1 MWETVEVG
9 TCPPG
14 KPPFPLQGKQCP
26 WLRPVKAPLRGTKSL
41 LGEGQSNNFLEL
53 ICGKWR
59 PMGARVGDSTQP
71 APSTIGESI
80 TRQTGVTRK
89 QRSLLGCEKH
99 LLKLLLPLRT
109 VSCLIFPK
117 YREPQVSGKGQEFVF
132 LWHATMPATHSEWSW
147 GLTGTSLCVC
157 SSIRKGQ
164 GERQATTT
172 GLSGLYRIEL
182 NPAPAQVKQREK
194 SFVQSEEKPDT
205 PH

>member
-1 MWETVEVG
+1 MPLAAACEG
-9 TCPPG
+9 
-14 KPPFPLQGKQCP
+14 PFE
-26 WLRPVKAPLRGTKSL
+26 GTKSL

-109 VSCLIFPK
+109 VSCFIFPK
-117 YREPQVSGKGQEFVF
+117 HREPQVSGKGQESVF
-132 LWHATMPATHSEWSW
+132 LWHSTMPATHSEWSW
-147 GLTGTSLCVC
+147 GLTGTSTVC
-157 SSIRKGQ
+157 AAVPRKARESHRQQLQASLVCTGWSSTLHLLRLSK
-164 GERQATTT
+164 ERRASPRVRRSQIPNTE
-172 GLSGLYRIEL
+172 LY
-182 NPAPAQVKQREK
+182 APAHLCFPKLI
-194 SFVQSEEKPDT
+194 
-205 PH
+205 

>member
-1 MWETVEVG
+1 ME
-9 TCPPG
+9 PA
-14 KPPFPLQGKQCP
+14 LQGSH
-26 WLRPVKAPLRGTKSL
+26 LSHYRENNAPGAAACEGPFEGTKSL

-109 VSCLIFPK
+109 VSCFIFPK
-117 YREPQVSGKGQEFVF
+117 HREPQVSGKGQQSVF
-132 LWHATMPATHSEWSW
+132 LWQLSPQCLPPILSGPGDSQ
-147 GLTGTSLCVC
+147 GQVLCVQQYQERPGRATSNNYRPLWSVQDGAQPCTC
-157 SSIRKGQ
+157 SG
-164 GERQATTT
+164 
-172 GLSGLYRIEL
+172 
-182 NPAPAQVKQREK
+182 
-194 SFVQSEEKPDT
+194 
-205 PH
+205 